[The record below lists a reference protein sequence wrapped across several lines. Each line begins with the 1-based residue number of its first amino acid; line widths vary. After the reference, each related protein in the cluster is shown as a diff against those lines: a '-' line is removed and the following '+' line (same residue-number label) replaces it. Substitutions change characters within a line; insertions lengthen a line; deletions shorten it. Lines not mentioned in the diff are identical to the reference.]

1 MSTKSL
7 MRLLGAIATGLG
19 LAASAISGYV
29 KDKKEDE
36 KIDERARKIYLEME
50 EEKQKTEESE
60 AEES

>member
-50 EEKQKTEESE
+50 EEKQRTEESE

>member
-19 LAASAISGYV
+19 LAASAIGGYV

>member
-19 LAASAISGYV
+19 IASSAIGRYIEG
-29 KDKKEDE
+29 KKEDE

>member
-50 EEKQKTEESE
+50 EEKQKTEE

>member
-19 LAASAISGYV
+19 IASSAIGGYI